1 MVVFVVAPA
10 RVLATLLAAPLKYIN
25 GEISLVRRPVIHH
38 AYAFTVIYAG
48 APAPPS
54 GGRKKWFSRVGQMY
68 FKSATAVAC
77 AFEQR
82 RGRGENASQQLRGRV
97 MQKSMKWK
105 YRF

>member
-54 GGRKKWFSRVGQMY
+54 EGGKNGFRESDKCILNLRPRLRARSNNEGGEVKMPRNSCVG
-68 FKSATAVAC
+68 
-77 AFEQR
+77 
-82 RGRGENASQQLRGRV
+82 G
-97 MQKSMKWK
+97 
-105 YRF
+105 